1 MRDSSLLYR
10 QAERILYG
18 QGLRIDRRSYYNL
31 ARRQPIGTTQDDLLA
46 LVSVLEHDGWIYR
59 TFWDFI
65 NNDQGVIIKQVLKA
79 VFLPTTS
86 LSA

>member
-1 MRDSSLLYR
+1 M
-10 QAERILYG
+10 
-18 QGLRIDRRSYYNL
+18 
-31 ARRQPIGTTQDDLLA
+31 GTTQDDLLA

-79 VFLPTTS
+79 VFFTNDELIRLARRFCPDWMI
-86 LSA
+86 